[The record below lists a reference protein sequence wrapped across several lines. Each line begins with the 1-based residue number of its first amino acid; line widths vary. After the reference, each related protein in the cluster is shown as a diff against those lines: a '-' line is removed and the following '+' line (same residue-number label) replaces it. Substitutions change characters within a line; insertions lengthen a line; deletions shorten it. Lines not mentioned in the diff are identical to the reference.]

1 MSELFIELLS
11 EEIPYWLQKNIV
23 EQLEKKITDLIIE
36 NDLSSSKKIDINY
49 NFTHLRIVFSCNN
62 LVKEQKSF
70 VKEIKGPP
78 VNAPDNAITG
88 FLKKIGIS
96 KNDLEK
102 RKINNQY
109 YYFAKHKVIGEKTE
123 IIIKNNLEKII
134 TDINLQKSMRWTHE
148 SFKWASPINNIFFYF
163 DDKFVPLDF
172 LEKYSIN
179 NDSFSCSHKKLD
191 KKIKFKNFSDYKK
204 KLNSNKVVI
213 EQINRENI
221 IKKSIQDFCKI
232 KKTILKRD
240 HNALISLNAG
250 LTEYPDVLFGKIK
263 NDYMKLPQEILE
275 VVMINDQNFIPLFL
289 EKNKLSPYFVII
301 SDFIEKKYQKEV
313 TEDNEK
319 VLEARFEDAA
329 FYWKNDLKVR
339 FDSRKKLLNDIQFH
353 QKLGSIKDRV
363 DRMEQFALNLE
374 KSFSFKIN
382 SNNLIQ
388 AVQLSKLDLTTGLVR
403 EFPELQGIIGG
414 YIAEFEKKDKSISLS
429 VREQY
434 MPKGPSDACPKNN
447 LSIILSLSDKLDTLL
462 GFFLIDETPTSS
474 KDPYALRRSA
484 LGILRIIIE
493 NNLKIELESF
503 FNKEL
508 IEKYN
513 LDNTDNFQ
521 IRSLISFLM
530 DRFKF
535 FLKSITRKQDVVN
548 ALFSKEI
555 YSSDFLK
562 LYKKFLALNDFVNEG
577 QGKKIIELNKRAL
590 NIVIIEGKKLDIKN
604 FVNKDLLKE
613 KDEKIL
619 VELLDELK
627 NKIEQEDDDFKGVL
641 KNISDLHA
649 PLNNFFDNVMVNVN
663 DNQIKINRLSILKKV
678 IDTLKIYAD
687 FSKIQK

>member
-1 MSELFIELLS
+1 
-11 EEIPYWLQKNIV
+11 
-23 EQLEKKITDLIIE
+23 
-36 NDLSSSKKIDINY
+36 
-49 NFTHLRIVFSCNN
+49 
-62 LVKEQKSF
+62 
-70 VKEIKGPP
+70 
-78 VNAPDNAITG
+78 
-88 FLKKIGIS
+88 
-96 KNDLEK
+96 
-102 RKINNQY
+102 
-109 YYFAKHKVIGEKTE
+109 
-123 IIIKNNLEKII
+123 
-134 TDINLQKSMRWTHE
+134 
-148 SFKWASPINNIFFYF
+148 
-163 DDKFVPLDF
+163 
-172 LEKYSIN
+172 
-179 NDSFSCSHKKLD
+179 
-191 KKIKFKNFSDYKK
+191 
-204 KLNSNKVVI
+204 
-213 EQINRENI
+213 
-221 IKKSIQDFCKI
+221 
-232 KKTILKRD
+232 
-240 HNALISLNAG
+240 
-250 LTEYPDVLFGKIK
+250 
-263 NDYMKLPQEILE
+263 
-275 VVMINDQNFIPLFL
+275 
-289 EKNKLSPYFVII
+289 
-301 SDFIEKKYQKEV
+301 
-313 TEDNEK
+313 
-319 VLEARFEDAA
+319 
-329 FYWKNDLKVR
+329 
-339 FDSRKKLLNDIQFH
+339 
-353 QKLGSIKDRV
+353 
-363 DRMEQFALNLE
+363 MEQFALNLE
-374 KSFSFKIN
+374 KNFSFKIN

-462 GFFLIDETPTSS
+462 GFFLVYETRTSS

-641 KNISDLHA
+641 KKISDLHA

-678 IDTLKIYAD
+678 IDTL
-687 FSKIQK
+687 

>member
-148 SFKWASPINNIFFYF
+148 SFKWARPINNIFFYF

-191 KKIKFKNFSDYKK
+191 KEIKFKNFSDYKK

-301 SDFIEKKYQKEV
+301 SDFVEKKYQKEV

-641 KNISDLHA
+641 KKISDLHA
-649 PLNNFFDNVMVNVN
+649 PLNNFFDNVMVNV
-663 DNQIKINRLSILKKV
+663 DDVEIKNNRLSILKNV
-678 IDTLKIYAD
+678 LNILKTYAD

>member
-11 EEIPYWLQKNIV
+11 EEIPYWLQKNV
-23 EQLEKKITDLIIE
+23 VDQFKNKLNDLIIE
-36 NDLSSSKKIDINY
+36 NNLSLSKNIKINSY
-49 NFTHLRIVFSCNN
+49 FTPIRLIFSCSNII
-62 LVKEQKSF
+62 KEQKNS
-70 VKEIKGPP
+70 VTEIKGPSTD
-78 VNAPDNAITG
+78 APENAIEG
-88 FLKKIGIS
+88 FSKKIGMS
-96 KNDLEK
+96 VDKLEK
-102 RKINNQY
+102 KKINDKE
-109 YYFAKHKVIGEKTE
+109 YYFAKNEIIGKKTE
-123 IIIKNNLEKII
+123 EIIKNNLENII
-134 TDINLQKSMRWTHE
+134 TSINWQKSMRWAHE
-148 SFKWASPINNIFFYF
+148 TLKWGRPINNILFYF
-163 DDKFVPLDF
+163 DNKFIPLDF
-172 LEKYSIN
+172 LNNYSIN
-179 NDSFSCSHKKLD
+179 NYPFTNPHKKIE
-191 KKIKFKNFSDYKK
+191 KEIKFKNFEEYKK
-204 KLNSNKVVI
+204 KISDSKVIIQQIEREKKIEKEINVFCNK
-213 EQINRENI
+213 
-221 IKKSIQDFCKI
+221 KKL
-232 KKTILKRD
+232 ILKNE
-240 HNALISLNAG
+240 HNFLISLNAG
-250 LTEYPDVLFGKIK
+250 LTEYPDILFGKIQ
-263 NDYMKLPQEILE
+263 NTYMKLPQEILE

-462 GFFLIDETPTSS
+462 GFFLVDETPTSS

-641 KNISDLHA
+641 KKISDLHA

>member
-1 MSELFIELLS
+1 
-11 EEIPYWLQKNIV
+11 
-23 EQLEKKITDLIIE
+23 
-36 NDLSSSKKIDINY
+36 
-49 NFTHLRIVFSCNN
+49 
-62 LVKEQKSF
+62 
-70 VKEIKGPP
+70 
-78 VNAPDNAITG
+78 
-88 FLKKIGIS
+88 
-96 KNDLEK
+96 
-102 RKINNQY
+102 
-109 YYFAKHKVIGEKTE
+109 
-123 IIIKNNLEKII
+123 
-134 TDINLQKSMRWTHE
+134 
-148 SFKWASPINNIFFYF
+148 
-163 DDKFVPLDF
+163 VPLDF

-191 KKIKFKNFSDYKK
+191 KEIKFKNFSDYKK

-462 GFFLIDETPTSS
+462 GFFLVDETPTSS

-641 KNISDLHA
+641 KKISDLHA